1 MDLVQLFDELLFD
14 YTLRTVALGSA
25 ILGVVSGVLGAF
37 AVLRRQSLLGDAIS
51 HTALPGI
58 ALAFMITGSKEPIV
72 LIAGALLAGWV
83 GTLFVM
89 SVVNSTRIKSDCAL
103 GLVLSVFFGFGLVL
117 LTFIQRQPEAT
128 QAGLDKFLF
137 GQAAALMEKDVLTM
151 ALLGAVALVTL
162 LIFWKEFKLLSFDP
176 EYAATIGL
184 PVRYLD
190 VLLTT
195 LLVIAIV
202 LGLQAVGVVLM
213 SAMVVAPAAAARQ
226 WTDRLGIMVA
236 LSAFFGALAGVSGAV
251 ISSTT
256 ARLPTGPTIVLCVSA
271 LVGLSMLFAPARG
284 MVWAWLRQARNRRT
298 LVAEAVLC
306 DLYELSL
313 QHAREDHAHAPAVLK
328 AMNVL
333 KAGVNRSLRELRS
346 RGWIEPTA
354 KGSWFLTPDGR
365 AEATRL
371 IIEREGDAP

>member
-162 LIFWKEFKLLSFDP
+162 LIF
-176 EYAATIGL
+176 
-184 PVRYLD
+184 
-190 VLLTT
+190 
-195 LLVIAIV
+195 
-202 LGLQAVGVVLM
+202 
-213 SAMVVAPAAAARQ
+213 
-226 WTDRLGIMVA
+226 
-236 LSAFFGALAGVSGAV
+236 
-251 ISSTT
+251 
-256 ARLPTGPTIVLCVSA
+256 
-271 LVGLSMLFAPARG
+271 
-284 MVWAWLRQARNRRT
+284 
-298 LVAEAVLC
+298 
-306 DLYELSL
+306 
-313 QHAREDHAHAPAVLK
+313 
-328 AMNVL
+328 
-333 KAGVNRSLRELRS
+333 
-346 RGWIEPTA
+346 
-354 KGSWFLTPDGR
+354 
-365 AEATRL
+365 
-371 IIEREGDAP
+371 